1 MATDNSGPGFGGSQG
16 QSEGESGEQESSV
29 GFGGKP
35 TGDASPGG
43 AGYGGVEDTGGS
55 GRRSFKSEVSV
66 KGDYGTELVK
76 RTDTPDIGYGRV
88 HAVVTFD
95 GVVDY
100 DGDAYMSYISVDE
113 DSMEDVVG
121 DIKSRV
127 EGYDVIAFVEDN
139 ES

>member
-1 MATDNSGPGFGGSQG
+1 M
-16 QSEGESGEQESSV
+16 
-29 GFGGKP
+29 
-35 TGDASPGG
+35 
-43 AGYGGVEDTGGS
+43 
-55 GRRSFKSEVSV
+55 SV